1 MEPSRNLIKSIK
13 WYLLDIIFPEA
24 CLGCK
29 NRGESL
35 CNQCILKIRNTERE
49 TDKNIMAVYDYR
61 DPLIKKAIWDLKYH
75 HRLNLGKKL
84 GAMLYEF
91 FLEEIANMEAY
102 TKGQSILVIP
112 VPLSR
117 HREKERGYNQA
128 QIIAYGLSSSGEKGL
143 FELNNNIV
151 VKKFDTKPQ
160 AKIANRRERL
170 LNVKNIFE
178 IRKNK
183 TVKGRT
189 ILVIDDVTTT
199 GGTIN
204 EIIKILKKGGAKKV
218 VGFALAH

>member
-1 MEPSRNLIKSIK
+1 MEPSINLIKSIK
-13 WYLLDIIFPEA
+13 WYLLDIIFPET

-35 CNQCILKIRNTERE
+35 CDSCLLKIRNTERE

-84 GAMLYEF
+84 GVVLYDF
-91 FLEEIANMEAY
+91 FLEEISSMRIY
-102 TKGQSILVIP
+102 TGGQPILIIP

-117 HREKERGYNQA
+117 RRAKERGYNQA
-128 QIIAYGLSSSGEKGL
+128 QIIAHGLSLSGGKNL
-143 FELNNNIV
+143 FELNNSIV
-151 VKKFDTKPQ
+151 VKKFDTRPQ

-178 IRKNK
+178 LKKNK
-183 TVKGRT
+183 TVRGRT
-189 ILVIDDVTTT
+189 VIVIDDVTTT
-199 GGTIN
+199 GGTIT